1 METKLT
7 QGCTGLDR
15 VVEAANKTFLP
26 LPEAQTGRHREVSP
40 GRPVHTPHP
49 QMAGGLFHGR
59 QALVQMPPVEP
70 RTLMF

>member
-7 QGCTGLDR
+7 QGCTGLYR

-26 LPEAQTGRHREVSP
+26 LPEAHTGRRKDGSP
-40 GRPVHTPHP
+40 GRPVRIPHP
-49 QMAGGLFHGR
+49 RMAGGLFHVR
-59 QALVQMPPVEP
+59 QALVQMPPIDP